1 MDMTIFQTILLGL
14 VQGITEFIPVS
25 SSGHLMVV
33 PYIFG
38 FEEPSI
44 SYSAALH
51 MGTLGAVLIYFW
63 RDWLNILGLR
73 KDMAMYQCNLCLLR
87 YLFFGTLPVII
98 VGYLV
103 NDYADA
109 LNQNTLV
116 VAIMIL
122 VGGMI
127 LWSTDRFFSSER
139 SMKDINLKDALI
151 IGLFQ
156 VIALVPGISRSGITM
171 AAARVLKIDRVDAA
185 RFSFLMGTPV
195 ILGAGVLSVKDFQV
209 DEMNLAFWLGI
220 LASFLSGVITIHFFL
235 TLMKKV
241 SYALFFWYSLAL
253 VSLIVFLT

>member
-51 MGTLGAVLIYFW
+51 MGTLGAVSIYFW

-73 KDMAMYQCNLCLLR
+73 KDMEIYQCNSNLLR

-98 VGYLV
+98 AGYLI
-103 NDYADA
+103 NDYVNVLSQKA
-109 LNQNTLV
+109 LI
-116 VAIMIL
+116 VALMIFI
-122 VGGMI
+122 GGAI
-127 LWSTDRFFSSER
+127 LWLTDKFFPNER
-139 SMKDINLKDALI
+139 SMKDISLKDALI
-151 IGLFQ
+151 IGSFQ
-156 VIALVPGISRSGITM
+156 VIALIPGISRSGITM
-171 AAARVLKIDRVDAA
+171 ATARILKINRIDAA

-195 ILGAGVLSVKDFQV
+195 ILGAGVLSMREFQIN
-209 DEMNLAFWLGI
+209 EINLAFWGGI
-220 LASFLSGVITIHFFL
+220 IISFLSGILTIHFFL
-235 TLMKKV
+235 TLMKKA
-241 SYALFFWYSLAL
+241 SYAIFFWYSLAL
-253 VSLIVFLT
+253 VGLIMFLT